1 MSTTIAHIPNPYT
14 PMAWLPPDIAR
25 SLTLQLHVAAGALA
39 VSNHIL
45 KVTRVG
51 LTPYL
56 DSHMGHPLTYSSRLY
71 YVDKEQAT

>member
-1 MSTTIAHIPNPYT
+1 
-14 PMAWLPPDIAR
+14 MAWVSPDIAER
-25 SLTLQLHVAAGALA
+25 LTLQLYVAAGALA

-45 KVTRVG
+45 KVTVG